1 MDNNETLIYK
11 ERYDNSLSLFK
22 LLFIGFCAALGAIL
36 FVSDA
41 VGILSCL
48 LFIILSTRSY
58 FKRLSSLMFYGDY
71 VTFNCIVGSYSR
83 IWNYDNIRSI
93 RMFYI
98 LFTFETCM
106 IVRLNNGKRL
116 IYWVDFNVRKSD
128 YAIHLFR
135 SNNVH
140 IK

>member
-1 MDNNETLIYK
+1 MNSKDTLIYR
-11 ERYDNSLSLFK
+11 ERFDNSLTLFK
-22 LLFIGFCAALGAIL
+22 LLFIGFCAALGTIL
-36 FVSDA
+36 FVPDA

-71 VTFNCIVGSYSR
+71 VAFNCIVGSYSR

-93 RMFYI
+93 RIFYI
-98 LFTFETCM
+98 SFTFETCM

-116 IYWVDFNVRKSD
+116 IYWVDFNLRKSE
-128 YAIHLFR
+128 YIMHLFR
-135 SNNVH
+135 SNSV
-140 IK
+140 IVK